1 MEYNGQVSI
10 WFGNFR
16 DFSDLEGY
24 VQTKYSDD
32 GNSIDSKFEV
42 DFKIDYFDEDFREI
56 NVLDE
61 PQNSFACILE
71 EHSYYKSI
79 ISNYTKQHSDLLDK
93 QYNSV
98 ILLYNFKYNQ
108 NVKEK
113 EEEDLHIKFIGSIE
127 YDETEID

>member
-1 MEYNGQVSI
+1 M
-10 WFGNFR
+10 
-16 DFSDLEGY
+16 
-24 VQTKYSDD
+24 
-32 GNSIDSKFEV
+32 
-42 DFKIDYFDEDFREI
+42 
-56 NVLDE
+56 DE

-113 EEEDLHIKFIGSIE
+113 EEEDLYIKFIGSIE